1 MQKEEPRVCREDTR
15 ENVELVWRDEYGGR
29 FVQELWE
36 PSSEACEA
44 PWRRRHHCWALE
56 VQEAL
61 ARSGDRRRGERWRES
76 QPV

>member
-1 MQKEEPRVCREDTR
+1 MQKEEPRVCGEDTR
-15 ENVELVWRDEYGGR
+15 ENTELVGRDEYGGR

-56 VQEAL
+56 V
-61 ARSGDRRRGERWRES
+61 
-76 QPV
+76 